1 MFATVS
7 IKKNSCP
14 IGYKNMDQVISAN
27 KRDGGMKVRAPDPG
41 LKQVNTIIW
50 FFQDHK
56 WKQRHASVKRQAP
69 SVKHQAPIF
78 RKKTLTKLA
87 NS

>member
-7 IKKNSCP
+7 IKKNSL
-14 IGYKNMDQVISAN
+14 GNKDQVISGVVFSSRAA
-27 KRDGGMKVRAPDPG
+27 GTRAPDPG
-41 LKQVNTIIW
+41 LKQVNTIVW

-56 WKQRHASVKRQAP
+56 WKQRHASVKRQAT